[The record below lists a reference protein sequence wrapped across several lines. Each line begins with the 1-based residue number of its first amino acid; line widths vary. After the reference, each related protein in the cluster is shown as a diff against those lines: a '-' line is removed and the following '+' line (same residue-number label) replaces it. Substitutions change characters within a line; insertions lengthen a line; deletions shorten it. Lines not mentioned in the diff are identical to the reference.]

1 MKAALA
7 IAVLAFGG
15 TALAARTGSLPP
27 AAQERAHD
35 LLSGVGV
42 PAPVQTTL
50 PVPTTS
56 PSPSPAASAGPSA
69 TPAPSRT
76 SSPTPSATA
85 PVDDLCQ
92 VWNDARQPPG
102 KAVPAETRRA
112 LAAAA
117 GGVPE
122 IDDFCAGVL
131 GRPSAT
137 PTPTE
142 TGSPGDP
149 EPPKASDPGRPSKS
163 KKPKSTPSR
172 PEKTKDRR
180 DSGTP

>member
-50 PVPTTS
+50 PVPTSS
-56 PSPSPAASAGPSA
+56 PSRTASAVPSA
-69 TPAPSRT
+69 TPTPSRT
-76 SSPTPSATA
+76 SSPTPSAPA
-85 PVDDLCQ
+85 PAVDLCR
-92 VWNDARQPPG
+92 VWDDARQPPG

-122 IDDFCAGVL
+122 IDDYCAGVL

-142 TGSPGDP
+142 TEPPDDP

-163 KKPKSTPSR
+163 KKPKATPSR
-172 PEKTKDRR
+172 SDKIKNQPG
-180 DSGTP
+180 SGTP